1 MNKLVIPNYQPIAII
16 SRSFGLSGE
25 VQLKPTS
32 RYFEKYIKCSDLFIS
47 QKDSNPI
54 PIEITSVK
62 GFGEKEVFKIRGVNS
77 IEDAKIIIGLTIFV
91 TVPLNDKINQ
101 VSKDLLNWK
110 VISITK
116 DYIGKLV
123 DIMWCP
129 ANDIYIIKNH
139 DKEYLIPVI
148 DEFIKEIN
156 YKNKEIVIS
165 PIDGLIE

>member
-1 MNKLVIPNYQPIAII
+1 MNKLESPNYQPIAKI
-16 SRSFGLSGE
+16 SRTFGLLGE

-32 RYFEKYIKCSDLFIS
+32 RYFEKYIKLSELFIS
-47 QKDSNPI
+47 HKDSNPI
-54 PIEITSVK
+54 PIEIISVK
-62 GFGEKEVFKIRGVNS
+62 GFGVKEVYKIRGVNS
-77 IEDAKIIIGLTIFV
+77 LNKAKNIIGHTIFV
-91 TVPLNDKINQ
+91 VVSIDDKINQ
-101 VSKDLLNWK
+101 ISKDLLNWK
-110 VISITK
+110 VISISK
-116 DYIGKLV
+116 NYIGKLV

-139 DKEYLIPVI
+139 DKEYLVPVV

>member
-1 MNKLVIPNYQPIAII
+1 MNKLVSPNYQPIAKI

-32 RYFEKYIKCSDLFIS
+32 RYFEKYIKCSELFIS
-47 QKDSNPI
+47 HKDSNPT
-54 PIEITSVK
+54 PIEIISVK
-62 GFGEKEVFKIRGVNS
+62 GLGVKEVFKIRGVNS
-77 IEDAKIIIGLTIFV
+77 LDKAKIIIGHTILV
-91 TVPLNDKINQ
+91 VVPINDKINQ
-101 VSKDLLNWK
+101 ISKDLLNWK
-110 VISITK
+110 VISISK
-116 DYIGKLV
+116 SYIGKLV

-139 DKEYLIPVI
+139 DKEYLIPVV

-156 YKNKEIVIS
+156 YKNREIVIS

>member
-1 MNKLVIPNYQPIAII
+1 MNKLIGPNYQPIAKI

-54 PIEITSVK
+54 PIEIISVK

-101 VSKDLLNWK
+101 ISKDLINWK

>member
-1 MNKLVIPNYQPIAII
+1 MNKLVSPNYQPIAKII
-16 SRSFGLSGE
+16 RSFGLSGE

-54 PIEITSVK
+54 PINIICVK
-62 GFGEKEVFKIRGVNS
+62 GLGVKEIFKIRGFNS
-77 IEDAKIIIGLTIFV
+77 IDEAKIIIGQTIFV
-91 TVPLNDKINQ
+91 IAPINDKINQ
-101 VSKDLLNWK
+101 ISKDLLNWK
-110 VISITK
+110 VISISK
-116 DYIGKLV
+116 GYIGKLV

-129 ANDIYIIKNH
+129 ANDIYIVKNNN
-139 DKEYLIPVI
+139 KEYLIPVV

>member
-1 MNKLVIPNYQPIAII
+1 MNRLINPNYQPIAKI
-16 SRSFGLSGE
+16 SKSFGLFGE

-32 RYFEKYIKCSDLFIS
+32 RYFEKYIKCSEHFIS
-47 QKDSNPI
+47 HKDSNPI
-54 PIEITSVK
+54 PIEIISVK
-62 GFGEKEVFKIRGVNS
+62 GSGVKEIFKIGGVNS
-77 IEDAKIIIGLTIFV
+77 LQEAKIMIGRTILIV
-91 TVPLNDKINQ
+91 APMNDKINQ
-101 VSKDLLNWK
+101 ISKDLLNWK
-110 VISITK
+110 VISISK
-116 DYIGKLV
+116 SYIGRLV

-139 DKEYLIPVI
+139 DKEYLIPVV

>member
-1 MNKLVIPNYQPIAII
+1 MNKLVSPNYQPIAKI
-16 SRSFGLSGE
+16 SKSFGLSGE

-32 RYFEKYIKCSDLFIS
+32 RYFEKYIKCSELFIS
-47 QKDSNPI
+47 HKDSNPI
-54 PIEITSVK
+54 PIEIISVK
-62 GFGEKEVFKIRGVNS
+62 GFGVKEVFKIRGVNS
-77 IEDAKIIIGLTIFV
+77 LDEVKDIIGHTILV
-91 TVPLNDKINQ
+91 LVPLNDKINQ
-101 VSKDLLNWK
+101 ISKDLLNWN
-110 VISITK
+110 VISTSK
-116 DYIGKLV
+116 GYIGKLV

-139 DKEYLIPVI
+139 DKEYLIPVV

>member
-1 MNKLVIPNYQPIAII
+1 MNKLVGPNYQPIAKI

-32 RYFEKYIKCSDLFIS
+32 RYFKKYIKCSNLFIS
-47 QKDSNPI
+47 QKDSDPA
-54 PIEITSVK
+54 PIEIISVK
-62 GFGEKEVFKIRGVNS
+62 GFGAKEVFKIQGVDS
-77 IEDAKIIIGLTIFV
+77 LDEAKIIIGNTLFV
-91 TVPLNDKINQ
+91 EVPIDDKINQ
-101 VSKDLLNWK
+101 ISKDLLNWK
-110 VISITK
+110 VISISK
-116 DYIGKLV
+116 SYIGRLV

-139 DKEYLIPVI
+139 DKEYLIPVL